1 MRDHARMHQS
11 DPRRPRAMEP
21 ASSRNQRDLAAEL
34 IRKARIATAI
44 HMALQARP
52 DPGEDGAP

>member
-1 MRDHARMHQS
+1 MRDHVRMHHQ
-11 DPRRPRAMEP
+11 DQRRPRAMEP
-21 ASSRNQRDLAAEL
+21 ASSRDQRDLAAEL

-52 DPGEDGAP
+52 GTGEDGAA